1 MRTKHCRW
9 TSAWCAL
16 PAAAGRTLPQRAGC
30 AALQR
35 VRLRRGV
42 AFALR
47 ALTLVAR
54 APRAPQLLAPE
65 LAAFRDMAADG
76 AALAALGV
84 THGALVYFRY
94 TVQRE
99 VTPSAVAIVART
111 YGAPPRCAALRARCQ
126 RAQLRPARALPRDA
140 RRSAGVRRDT

>member
-1 MRTKHCRW
+1 
-9 TSAWCAL
+9 
-16 PAAAGRTLPQRAGC
+16 
-30 AALQR
+30 
-35 VRLRRGV
+35 
-42 AFALR
+42 
-47 ALTLVAR
+47 
-54 APRAPQLLAPE
+54 
-65 LAAFRDMAADG
+65 MAADG

-126 RAQLRPARALPRDA
+126 RAQLRPARALARDA
-140 RRSAGVRRDT
+140 RRSAGVRRDA

>member
-1 MRTKHCRW
+1 
-9 TSAWCAL
+9 
-16 PAAAGRTLPQRAGC
+16 
-30 AALQR
+30 
-35 VRLRRGV
+35 V

-65 LAAFRDMAADG
+65 PAAFRDMAADG

-111 YGAPPRCAALRARCQ
+111 YGAPPRCATLHARWLC
-126 RAQLRPARALPRDA
+126 AQLRPARALPRDA
-140 RRSAGVRRDT
+140 RRSGGVRKGTQDTEG